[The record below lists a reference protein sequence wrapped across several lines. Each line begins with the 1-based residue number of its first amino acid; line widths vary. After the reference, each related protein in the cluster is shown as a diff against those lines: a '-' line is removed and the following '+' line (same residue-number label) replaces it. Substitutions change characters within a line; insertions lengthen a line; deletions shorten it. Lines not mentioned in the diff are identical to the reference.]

1 LLSTGAAEAASGG
14 IPSGLVP
21 LQARHDPWLVDWMA
35 TGNHNTSVVTQPFQ
49 ISGVRE
55 QEDAAPAPVK
65 PSEQSSPD
73 NPPEP
78 PKKRIFG
85 LLPNN
90 RTAPSLKNYK
100 PLTAGEKFK
109 IAWQDC
115 VDRGTFMLAA
125 AFGAEG
131 LLTDANPSFGSGVSG
146 YLRYSGA
153 SYADWADGN
162 LMTEAV
168 YPTIVHEDPR
178 YFRQGEGSK
187 WSRLGYAMGQIFVT
201 HTDSGKT
208 QFNVSEVAGNA
219 TAVAISNIYYAD
231 DRVFSHDVSK
241 LFVQMG
247 VDMVGNVLKEFSPDL
262 TRKLS
267 RKRRSETP

>member
-1 LLSTGAAEAASGG
+1 MA
-14 IPSGLVP
+14 SGLVASR
-21 LQARHDPWLVDWMA
+21 ARNNLWLVDGMA
-35 TGNHNTSVVTQPFQ
+35 TGNHHTS
-49 ISGVRE
+49 
-55 QEDAAPAPVK
+55 PV
-65 PSEQSSPD
+65 PQSLQVSWLQEQSSTD
-73 NPPEP
+73 SPPEP
-78 PKKRIFG
+78 PPKRIFG

-90 RTAPSLKNYK
+90 RTSPSLKNYK

-115 VDRGTFMLAA
+115 YDRGTFLLGA

-146 YLRYSGA
+146 YLRYSAA

-162 LMTEAV
+162 VMTEAI
-168 YPTIVHEDPR
+168 YPTILHEDPR
-178 YFRQGEGSK
+178 YFRQGEGSG

-201 HTDSGKT
+201 HTDSGRT

-219 TAVAISNIYYAD
+219 TAVAISNIYYSD
-231 DRVFSHDVSK
+231 DRILSHDVSK

-267 RKRRSETP
+267 RKRRNPQPSTDP